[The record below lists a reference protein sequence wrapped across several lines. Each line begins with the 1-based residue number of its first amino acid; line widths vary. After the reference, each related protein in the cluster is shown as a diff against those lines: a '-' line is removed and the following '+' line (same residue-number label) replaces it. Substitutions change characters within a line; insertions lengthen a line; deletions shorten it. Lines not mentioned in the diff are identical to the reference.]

1 MSGWQGIW
9 AQNAT
14 SVTFVWRQSKQAEHT
29 FRELGDNSTFCS
41 VLSEAIGGIYWE
53 EKVYILNNQGCAC
66 CEVAPRVP
74 QCGRWWQ
81 SGLVYFLWGLCLV
94 SSIPGATTNNSFP
107 QLQLLKCCRSC
118 QMPCEWWCLP
128 TPPPF
133 AVACS
138 LQYTRTHTHAPKTS
152 IQYKMIHS
160 FAYSFQMCPW
170 VSCCHLCKLLYKEPL
185 INRILARP
193 GCSHL

>member
-81 SGLVYFLWGLCLV
+81 SGLVYFLWGSDLCTGASAWLAASLGPPQTTPFPSYNSWSVADLV
-94 SSIPGATTNNSFP
+94 KCPASGDAYPPLLLLQLHVHSSTHAHTHTPLRHPSSIRWFIPLHTPSKCAPGFLAVICVN
-107 QLQLLKCCRSC
+107 CCTKN
-118 QMPCEWWCLP
+118 L
-128 TPPPF
+128 
-133 AVACS
+133 
-138 LQYTRTHTHAPKTS
+138 
-152 IQYKMIHS
+152 
-160 FAYSFQMCPW
+160 
-170 VSCCHLCKLLYKEPL
+170 
-185 INRILARP
+185 
-193 GCSHL
+193 